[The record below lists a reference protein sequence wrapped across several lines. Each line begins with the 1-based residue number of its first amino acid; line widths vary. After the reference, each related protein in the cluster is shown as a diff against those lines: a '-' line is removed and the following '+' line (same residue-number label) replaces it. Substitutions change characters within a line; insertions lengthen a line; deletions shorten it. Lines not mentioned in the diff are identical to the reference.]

1 MKVILKPAGTSIVRS
16 GLLKLKRGIM
26 IKYICNEKG
35 GGEILSFLVVLP
47 ITLMLVSYVIFG
59 GLFLI
64 EVNELSTIV
73 NKKMD
78 MAAVEGQFTID
89 IKNGLINELDDK
101 GYKKEKL
108 IIEISPAAAADNND
122 SAYVKRGQEIS
133 IKVVYEQAHPF
144 YYINLGLAEEK
155 TFYPK
160 TRVTGMSEKW

>member
-1 MKVILKPAGTSIVRS
+1 MLKHV
-16 GLLKLKRGIM
+16 
-26 IKYICNEKG
+26 CNEKG

-47 ITLMLVSYVIFG
+47 ITLLIVSYVIFG

-73 NKKMD
+73 NKKLD

-89 IKNGLINELDDK
+89 IKNGLINELDDR

-108 IIEISPAAAADNND
+108 TVEISPVEASDNNN
-122 SAYVKRGQEIS
+122 STYVKRGQEIS

-155 TFYPK
+155 IFYPK